1 MTNKVITNATIYT
14 GKGVLENAFVRFD
27 KQILEVGSMA
37 DFQADKAE
45 EVIDAKGQNLFQVSL
60 MFIPTVVIVL
70 TQWMQI
76 QKHLENK

>member
-37 DFQADKAE
+37 DFKRT
-45 EVIDAKGQNLFQVSL
+45 K
-60 MFIPTVVIVL
+60 
-70 TQWMQI
+70 
-76 QKHLENK
+76 QKK

>member
-1 MTNKVITNATIYT
+1 MANKVITNATIYT

-45 EVIDAKGQNLFQVSL
+45 EVIDAKGQKLV
-60 MFIPTVVIVL
+60 P
-70 TQWMQI
+70 
-76 QKHLENK
+76 